1 MKREF
6 ERYHL
11 GAWRSL
17 IGTLQLGAAAG
28 LLAGLSQPWI
38 GRAAAAGLALMMLAG
53 VCVRIKIK
61 DTVPQMIP
69 ALFYML
75 LNAYLWVA
83 GF

>member
-11 GAWRSL
+11 GTWRPL
-17 IGTLQLGAAAG
+17 VGALQLAAAAG
-28 LLAGLSQPWI
+28 LLAGLSQPWM
-38 GRAAAAGLALMMLAG
+38 GRAAAAGLAAMMLAG
-53 VCVRIKIK
+53 VGVRIKIK

-75 LNAYLWVA
+75 LNAYLWAA